1 MGRIMQRVGSRT
13 VRDRGR
19 PAVPFAVGGL
29 IACLASAAFAQPID
43 LDPDAAVETEV
54 QATDTEPVV
63 PAAELVDEIQS
74 TPQAD
79 PVVLNG
85 QTPAAETATAQPAP
99 PPPPQTQRRR
109 RVVAGPP
116 PPFIVREVRVSPSAY
131 LDPAAIDA
139 VAANIV
145 GSRVAISALGDVA
158 AQFDALYD
166 AENIA
171 LAQALIERVDPRTGV
186 IEIELLEAR
195 IGAVQPNGRLA
206 TDAYYRKRIGV
217 APGDLADNRIIQAN
231 LQRFSVTDGIVA
243 DARFVPG
250 AERGQTDLVIDFAEP
265 QKYTFTMSAD
275 TFGTRS
281 TGVYRARFGFTD
293 ASLTGV
299 LDPLNLSV
307 TISEGSQAG
316 SVSYAR
322 PVNALGTRIFGSVDL
337 ERSQTLDAFRVRAHS
352 FNGEIG
358 VTHAVRTD
366 PQFRILARGSAIGF
380 FDESLFAGI
389 RINDQIGGGAQAGAT
404 FVYEQPGLLASYDQL
419 IRHVVWDDRVF
430 AQTGLGTTYLAGNA
444 TLVRRIVD
452 GVGLS
457 VRGGWQLAIGD
468 RAPTAYRTTIASP
481 EIVRGYPTGQAAGDT
496 FYWMR
501 AQIELDAP
509 VGEDADWA
517 LRPFAFFDL
526 GQGFD
531 LVAGT
536 SVAQDDLASVG
547 AGVAIQIGDWG
558 TGELFV
564 SKPLVDA
571 NGFDAGQSKRIDG
584 RVALR
589 F

>member
-1 MGRIMQRVGSRT
+1 MGRIMQRGGGRKP
-13 VRDRGR
+13 RDRRR
-19 PAVPFAVGGL
+19 PTVPFAVGGM
-29 IACLASAAFAQPID
+29 IACLGSAALAQPID
-43 LDPDAAVETEV
+43 LDLDTAVETEV
-54 QATDTEPVV
+54 QATETEPVV

-85 QTPAAETATAQPAP
+85 QTPAAETATAQSAP
-99 PPPPQTQRRR
+99 PSQTQRRR
-109 RVVAGPP
+109 RVVVGPP

-131 LDPAAIDA
+131 LDEAAIDA
-139 VAANIV
+139 VAAGIV
-145 GSRVAISALGDVA
+145 GSRIAISALGDVA

-171 LAQALIERVDPRTGV
+171 LAQALIEHVDPRAGV

-206 TDAYYRKRIGV
+206 TEAYYRKRIGV

-265 QKYTFTMSAD
+265 QKYTFTMSVD

-281 TGVYRARFGFTD
+281 TGEYRARFGFTD

-307 TISEGSQAG
+307 TITEGSQAG

-337 ERSQTLDAFRVRAHS
+337 ERSQTLNALKVRAHS
-352 FNGEIG
+352 FNGEVG
-358 VTHAVRTD
+358 VTHAVKTE
-366 PQFRILARGSAIGF
+366 PQFRILARGSVIGF
-380 FDESLFAGI
+380 FDESILAGI
-389 RINDQIGGGAQAGAT
+389 RINDQIGGGVQAGAT

-419 IRHVVWDDRVF
+419 IRHVIWDDRVF

-444 TLVRRIVD
+444 TLIRRLVD

-457 VRGGWQLAIGD
+457 MRGGWQLAVGD

-481 EIVRGYPTGQAAGDT
+481 EIVRGYPTGQAAGDS
-496 FYWMR
+496 FYWLR
-501 AQIELDAP
+501 TQVELDTP
-509 VGEDADWA
+509 VGEDAGWA
-517 LRPFAFFDL
+517 LRPFAFFDF

-531 LVAGT
+531 LIAGT
-536 SVAQDDLASVG
+536 NFAQDDLASIG
-547 AGVAIQIGDWG
+547 AGVAVQIGDWG
-558 TGELFV
+558 TGEVFV
-564 SKPLVDA
+564 SKPLVNA
-571 NGFDAGQSKRIDG
+571 NGFNASQSARIDG